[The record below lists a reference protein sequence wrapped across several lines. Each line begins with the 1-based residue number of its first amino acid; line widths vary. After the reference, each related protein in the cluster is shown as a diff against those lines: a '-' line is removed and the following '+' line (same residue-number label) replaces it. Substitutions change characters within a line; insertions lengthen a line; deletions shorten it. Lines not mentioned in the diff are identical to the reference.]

1 MGVSGMKA
9 GMLAA
14 GRFGI
19 GAQTH
24 SVTDRHT
31 PADQWPGIRPGPS
44 MVNPHDGEPYM
55 PPFQKIL
62 VPVDG
67 SSTSNKALDYA
78 LKLAKEDHSQ
88 VRALHATEVLQK
100 AVVAAQALNVPADTK
115 LVDQPGQRLGQTV
128 ADEAASWGADLVVV
142 GTHGRRGVDRVLL
155 GSGAEQIVRMS
166 PVAVLTVRGE

>member
-1 MGVSGMKA
+1 
-9 GMLAA
+9 
-14 GRFGI
+14 
-19 GAQTH
+19 
-24 SVTDRHT
+24 
-31 PADQWPGIRPGPS
+31 
-44 MVNPHDGEPYM
+44 M

-78 LKLAKEDHSQ
+78 LKLAQEDHSQ
-88 VRALHATEVLQK
+88 VRALHAIDELSYLSSYEYSGELMATARKNGTQVLQN
-100 AVVAAQALNVPADTK
+100 AVLAAQALNVPTDTR
-115 LVDQPGQRLGQTV
+115 LVDLPGQRLGQTV

-142 GTHGRRGVDRVLL
+142 GTHGRRGVGRVLL

>member
-1 MGVSGMKA
+1 
-9 GMLAA
+9 
-14 GRFGI
+14 
-19 GAQTH
+19 
-24 SVTDRHT
+24 
-31 PADQWPGIRPGPS
+31 
-44 MVNPHDGEPYM
+44 M

-67 SSTSNKALDYA
+67 SSTSNHALDYA

-88 VRALHATEVLQK
+88 VRALHAIDELGYLSSYEYSGELMASARKNGSQVLQN
-100 AVVAAQALNVPADTK
+100 AVLAAQALNVPADTK
-115 LVDQPGQRLGQTV
+115 LVDLPGQRLGHTV

-142 GTHGRRGVDRVLL
+142 GTHGRRGVGRVLL